1 MDPKYSTGRLRLISL
16 IWLRKHETKSKFTT
30 RQTAGRQTNRKGGLV
45 TVGGEIQIG
54 SWAQI
59 QSGEWANPAFAAVFN
74 IADSPP
80 APVGSNL
87 LARRS
92 QTLSAPNDYT
102 EKENMWSENP
112 ATCWKRNLGKEIRIC
127 RGSKSNLR
135 IEQILRQ
142 LPRPLSADHH
152 LPRSIPPQSGFVR
165 LSLVFAFVTTSTTQ
179 RSVGCCQQY
188 LLSSRK

>member
-1 MDPKYSTGRLRLISL
+1 MAAGHKSNLESEQILHSLHSTLPTHHLLQLGLIYWLGDLRLCLHPMIIL
-16 IWLRKHETKSKFTT
+16 KKKICDLKTQLHVEREIWAKKS
-30 RQTAGRQTNRKGGLV
+30 
-45 TVGGEIQIG
+45 E
-54 SWAQI
+54 
-59 QSGEWANPAFAAVFN
+59 FA
-74 IADSPP
+74 
-80 APVGSNL
+80 
-87 LARRS
+87 
-92 QTLSAPNDYT
+92 
-102 EKENMWSENP
+102 E
-112 ATCWKRNLGKEIRIC
+112 
-127 RGSKSNLR
+127 GSKSNLR